1 MYDYTEMC
9 IKGEYTMDKREAREI
24 LFTLVYEYEFN
35 PDKSASDIYDNA
47 RADRGFENF
56 RYIKKGLVDII
67 AKRDF
72 LASVVEKYSNNW
84 KITRI
89 APVTRSLLF
98 VAAYD
103 MVIKTT
109 PVGIAI
115 NEVLELAKKY
125 DTEQSVSFIN
135 GILNSI
141 SDNIDEIKAS
151 LESEVAEPSDTAE
164 NEE

>member
-1 MYDYTEMC
+1 
-9 IKGEYTMDKREAREI
+9 MDKREAREI

-35 PDKSASDIYDNA
+35 TDKSAEEIYDNA
-47 RADRGFENF
+47 RNDREFENF
-56 RYIKKGLVDII
+56 RYIKKGLTDII
-67 AKRDF
+67 ANKGF
-72 LASVVEKYSNNW
+72 LSDVIEKYSSNW
-84 KITRI
+84 KISRI
-89 APVTRSLLF
+89 APVTSSLLY
-98 VAAYD
+98 VAIYD

-141 SDNIDEIKAS
+141 SDNMEEIKSAREN
-151 LESEVAEPSDTAE
+151 ESEAVSDTVD
-164 NEE
+164 NEA